1 MESELESD
9 AKGMPPGEVRL
20 EAIFDTVSIRALVE
34 DFHDLTGHVMSLVDL
49 DDRFLVRVGWHDACE
64 GFHRRN
70 AECCELCR
78 VSDVDMTE
86 GVARGETRAYKC
98 GNGLW
103 HVVTPLFLAERHVG
117 NVFTSQFFYDDEEI
131 DTAAFEAQAA
141 RFGFDR
147 DRYLAA
153 IEALPRYSHATVD
166 SLMHFFVRLTEQ
178 IAVLGLTNLRL
189 AETMSAR
196 ELALEARVESESR
209 LVASQRLARVGNYSF
224 DIASRNWDCSEVLM
238 DIFGIDDSY
247 VRDYEGWLGII
258 HADDR
263 EMMGRYVAEQ
273 VFGARC
279 PFDKEYRISRVSD
292 GAVRWVHGLGELTY
306 GENGAPETLFGII
319 QDVTDRQRADDELSE
334 SRGRLT
340 RMVYDVAE
348 AMGRVVEARDPYT
361 QGHQQRVADLAKR
374 IAARMGLSPSEID
387 EVEMAGLLHDVGK
400 LRIPTEILNKPG
412 RLSTNEFALVKG
424 HPEQG
429 FEILKDIAFPWAVAE
444 ITRQHHERMD
454 GSGYPRG
461 LSGGEILVAARIL
474 EVADVVEAMASHR
487 PYRPTLGIA
496 AAMEEIVS
504 HPQRHDRRVIAACIS
519 LYEDGELG
527 L

>member
-1 MESELESD
+1 MGSVLETNENSALPD
-9 AKGMPPGEVRL
+9 DVRL
-20 EAIFDTVSIRALVE
+20 EAIFDAASIRALVG

-49 DDRFLVRVGWHDACE
+49 DDNFIVRVGWHDACE
-64 GFHRRN
+64 RFHRAN
-70 AECCELCR
+70 AESCEQCR
-78 VSDVDMTE
+78 ISDVDMT
-86 GVARGETRAYKC
+86 GGIPRGESRAYRC
-98 GNGLW
+98 RNGLW
-103 HVVTPLFLAERHVG
+103 HVVTPLFVGDGHVG

-131 DTAAFEAQAA
+131 DFAAFGAQAE

-147 DRYLAA
+147 DEYVAA
-153 IEALPRYSHATVD
+153 IRALPRYSHEVID
-166 SLMHFFVRLTEQ
+166 SLMRFYVRLTEQ
-178 IAVLGLTNLRL
+178 IAVLGMTNLRL

-209 LVASQRLARVGNYSF
+209 LAEAQRLARVGNYSF
-224 DIASRNWDCSEVLM
+224 DIASRSWDASDVLM
-238 DIFGIDDSY
+238 DIFGIGESY

-258 HADDR
+258 HEDDR

-273 VFGARC
+273 VLGAKR
-279 PFDKEYRISRVSD
+279 PFDNEYRISRVSD
-292 GAVRWVHGLGELTY
+292 GAVRWVHGLGELAY
-306 GENGAPETLFGII
+306 GEDGTPKTLFGII
-319 QDVTDRQRADDELSE
+319 QDVTDRQRADDALTE

-361 QGHQQRVADLAKR
+361 QGHQQRVAGLAKR
-374 IAARMGLSPSEID
+374 IAVRMGLSQAEAD

-412 RLSTNEFALVKG
+412 RLSPNEFALVKG

-444 ITRQHHERMD
+444 IALQHHERMD

-461 LSGGEILVAARIL
+461 LSGDEILVAARIL

-487 PYRPTLGIA
+487 PYRPTLGVKEAIQ
-496 AAMEEIVS
+496 EIVS
-504 HPQRHDRRVIAACIS
+504 HPEQHDSRVVAACVS
-519 LYEDGELG
+519 LYEDGQLG